1 MDYKEI
7 TIGQLMIV
15 VGAIVA
21 FIKFIDWLWAKFVE
35 PHLKNQ
41 QVLTQTEQ
49 DIKEIKEMLKNDYQ
63 RLQDHDDRL
72 KRLENLQKDS
82 EQDRK
87 ELHES
92 FRVTMVAL
100 QALLKSRLENDNNI
114 SGIQNAE
121 QEIEK
126 YMQSKL

>member
-7 TIGQLMIV
+7 TIGQLMII

-63 RLQDHDDRL
+63 KLQDHENRIES
-72 KRLENLQKDS
+72 LENVQKIS
-82 EQDRK
+82 ERDRK
-87 ELHES
+87 DLHES
-92 FRVTMVAL
+92 VRVTMVAL
-100 QALLKSRLENDNNI
+100 QALLKSRLESDNNI
-114 SGIQNAE
+114 SGIQKAE
-121 QEIEK
+121 SEIEK